1 MPKHY
6 ESNKPSEREV
16 GYATDFLDTRINP
29 IVKTKI
35 KMVSLDK
42 AEKVEIPNR

>member
-29 IVKTKI
+29 IVKTKVRVI
-35 KMVSLDK
+35 PLGK
-42 AEKVEIPNR
+42 AEEVEIPNK